1 MKLYKKFLK
10 KIENGEPIYDNV
22 KFAKDLQAIAN
33 KHFEQLTIPV
43 VGSRLSFEEMVWKKR
58 FPDEDFDGDNFY
70 DWAAENDKEAFY
82 VCIDVA
88 RDLGL

>member
-1 MKLYKKFLK
+1 MSNQKLNTALRQT
-10 KIENGEPIYDNV
+10 DV
-22 KFAKDLQAIAN
+22 SSL
-33 KHFEQLTIPV
+33 
-43 VGSRLSFEEMVWKKR
+43 LSFEEMVWKKR

-70 DWAAENDKEAFY
+70 DWAAENGKEAFY